1 MGIGDSRLEI
11 GKDFARC
18 LESLT
23 ILVAVL
29 ISNLQ
34 SRISNLLQER
44 QVFIMSASVVIKI
57 LKTTWQKYG
66 ENNISRLG
74 AALSYYTF
82 ASFFPLLLVLIA
94 LVGMIVNLGI
104 GIAADTELYVT
115 QVVAKELPAA
125 GAVLE
130 ANIQQLKESSGTIGL
145 IGLLTGLWAAS
156 NIFAQLQEAF
166 DIIYGVDD
174 LEQTWKDRLI
184 SRAQATLIVVLIALL
199 MISSLAL
206 STFLNTARSF
216 VSSLPGGG
224 YNLWLLNLGLS
235 LGLMAGVFALLFK
248 YIPNKLVTWKAAI
261 IGGLFT
267 SITWLIGREL
277 LTWWLGRSAGPT
289 AGTVVGSVLAFLAL
303 IYYAAQIL
311 MLGAQLTA
319 TYDEVVNPKL
329 VNLPKEDDE
338 PATTAKSAQVA
349 SLTPQADFGIYDES
363 IFVDNLHADLLL
375 LPPSNSGEFTNPSLA
390 NLDLDSLPKSGMGGI
405 PLPSTASNTVTTK
418 RSGFATFAA
427 GYVAGLGAL
436 LLGLRLVLSK
446 LFERR

>member
-1 MGIGDSRLEI
+1 
-11 GKDFARC
+11 
-18 LESLT
+18 
-23 ILVAVL
+23 
-29 ISNLQ
+29 
-34 SRISNLLQER
+34 
-44 QVFIMSASVVIKI
+44 MSASVVMTI
-57 LKTTWQKYG
+57 LKQTWQKYG

-94 LVGMIVNLGI
+94 LVGMIVNLGV

-125 GAVLE
+125 GAVVD
-130 ANIQQLKESSGTIGL
+130 ANIRQLKESSGTIGL

-174 LEQTWKDRLI
+174 REETWKDKLL
-184 SRAQATLIVVLIALL
+184 SRAQAALIVVLIALL

-224 YNLWLLNLGLS
+224 YNIWFLNLGLS

-248 YIPNKLVTWKAAI
+248 YIPNKLVTWKAAL

-267 SITWLIGREL
+267 SITWQLGREL

-319 TYDEVVNPKL
+319 TYDEVINPEL
-329 VNLPKEDDE
+329 VNRSNENDKNDE
-338 PATTAKSAQVA
+338 PVTTTAHQ
-349 SLTPQADFGIYDES
+349 QAAALRNQSNARTYDES
-363 IFVDNLHADLLL
+363 IFVDNFHSDLLL
-375 LPPSNSGEFTNPSLA
+375 LPPSNFADPTNPQFG
-390 NLDLDSLPKSGMGGI
+390 NLDLDTLPKSGMGGV
-405 PLPSTASNTVTTK
+405 PLPSTGPYDTTPAK
-418 RSGFATFAA
+418 RSRFATFAA

-436 LLGLRLVLSK
+436 LFGLRLVLSK
-446 LFERR
+446 VFERR